1 MALFNW
7 PNDWK
12 ATKSFSLSLSL
23 VPEALYRADRVM
35 PGERELGSRLAD
47 ERPLRVD
54 CFRTYIMLIW
64 LPFSSA
70 LTLCLFLSPLWLSSF
85 LFVLLLPLARLLSLR
100 NLTQLESHTECIQES
115 TRLFSL
121 FLFDSFISFPALL
134 CEERKK
140 KKKKRIARRYICEA
154 PGFIGS
160 CCLSPCVSIS
170 QGSAIS
176 RLPYG
181 RRGGGAARSISRWI
195 MILFCVCSS
204 SSPPSS
210 LPPPPSPSM
219 LRLQSVA
226 IILFPFYTAHTEG
239 VLIVRVPSLAMCL
252 LLHVHTLTLTWLA
265 LLQGKKKMQFAG
277 ARRSM
282 QP

>member
-1 MALFNW
+1 MAGG
-7 PNDWK
+7 DG
-12 ATKSFSLSLSL
+12 SFQLAKWLESDEELLSLSL

-70 LTLCLFLSPLWLSSF
+70 LTLCLSLSPLWLSSF

-210 LPPPPSPSM
+210 LPPHQCYVYRVWPLFS
-219 LRLQSVA
+219 
-226 IILFPFYTAHTEG
+226 FPFTQHTP
-239 VLIVRVPSLAMCL
+239 RV
-252 LLHVHTLTLTWLA
+252 
-265 LLQGKKKMQFAG
+265 F
-277 ARRSM
+277 
-282 QP
+282 